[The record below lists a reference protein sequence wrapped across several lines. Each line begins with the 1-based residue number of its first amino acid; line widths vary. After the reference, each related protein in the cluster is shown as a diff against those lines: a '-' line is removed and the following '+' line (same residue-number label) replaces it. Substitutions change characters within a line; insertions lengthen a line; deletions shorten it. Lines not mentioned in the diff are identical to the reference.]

1 MNRDRK
7 TLFAEHS
14 ILTSEYAIVVSQCV
28 TVLPRLC
35 IPILINASRYIFINL
50 TILFFSTGSSQ
61 LHVAGMY
68 FYHYKI
74 YAGCNKVFR
83 FVLFLFFCVEKITS
97 YILQIVYT
105 IL

>member
-1 MNRDRK
+1 MERDRK
-7 TLFAEHS
+7 TLFAEYRTLDPD
-14 ILTSEYAIVVSQCV
+14 IRICNRCV

-74 YAGCNKVFR
+74 YAGCNKVF
-83 FVLFLFFCVEKITS
+83 VLFFCFFFALKK
-97 YILQIVYT
+97 
-105 IL
+105 

>member
-1 MNRDRK
+1 MERDRK

-14 ILTSEYAIVVSQCV
+14 ILTSEYACNRCV

-35 IPILINASRYIFINL
+35 IPILINASIYILINL

-61 LHVAGMY
+61 LRIAGMY

-74 YAGCNKVFR
+74 YAGCNKVFDS
-83 FVLFLFFCVEKITS
+83 FWVVFFALKK
-97 YILQIVYT
+97 
-105 IL
+105 